1 MTTAITHWIVE
12 LGELDSSFKKEIA
25 RLKAFLTGGCRQA
38 QAPVR
43 SRGFRVSPPHGLWRF
58 GQRQQLSRGS
68 HRQLALVD
76 HRL

>member
-25 RLKAFLTGGCRQA
+25 RLKAFLTGECRQA

-43 SRGFRVSPPHGLWRF
+43 SR
-58 GQRQQLSRGS
+58 
-68 HRQLALVD
+68 
-76 HRL
+76 